1 MPWFLLTLAIIGEIV
16 GTTAL
21 KLSEGFTRPLPGIVA
36 IIGYAVAF
44 YFLAMVLRTIPIGVA
59 YAVWS
64 GVGVA
69 AMALIGLVMF
79 GQRLDPAA
87 IIGIALIAAGVVVLN
102 TMSGTSGH

>member
-64 GVGVA
+64 GAGVA

-87 IIGIALIAAGVVVLN
+87 IIGIALIVAGVVVLN

>member
-1 MPWFLLTLAIIGEIV
+1 M
-16 GTTAL
+16 
-21 KLSEGFTRPLPGIVA
+21 PGIVA
-36 IIGYAVAF
+36 VIGYAVAF

-79 GQRLDPAA
+79 GQKLDPAA
-87 IIGIALIAAGVVVLN
+87 IIGIALIVAGVVVLN

>member
-87 IIGIALIAAGVVVLN
+87 IIGIALIVAGVVVLN

>member
-1 MPWFLLTLAIIGEIV
+1 V

>member
-79 GQRLDPAA
+79 GQKLEPAA
-87 IIGIALIAAGVVVLN
+87 IIGITLIVAGVVVLN

>member
-36 IIGYAVAF
+36 VIGYAVAF

-64 GVGVA
+64 GAGVA

-87 IIGIALIAAGVVVLN
+87 IIGIALIVAGVVVLN

>member
-59 YAVWS
+59 YAIWS
-64 GVGVA
+64 GAGVA

-87 IIGIALIAAGVVVLN
+87 IIGIALIVAGVVVLN
-102 TMSGTSGH
+102 TMSGTSGP

>member
-59 YAVWS
+59 YAIWS
-64 GVGVA
+64 GAGVA

-87 IIGIALIAAGVVVLN
+87 IIGIALIVAGVVVLN

>member
-1 MPWFLLTLAIIGEIV
+1 MPWLLLTLAIIGEIV

-36 IIGYAVAF
+36 VIGYAVAF

-87 IIGIALIAAGVVVLN
+87 IIGIALIVAGVVVLN